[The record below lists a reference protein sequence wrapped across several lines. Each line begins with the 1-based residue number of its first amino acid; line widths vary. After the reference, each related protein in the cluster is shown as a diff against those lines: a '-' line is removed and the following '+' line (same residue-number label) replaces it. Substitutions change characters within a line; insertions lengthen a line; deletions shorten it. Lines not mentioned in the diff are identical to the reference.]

1 VGVNYGFRP
10 YFKNAIAGGIGRFY
24 GIGAST
30 FEAGYF
36 ISQPVQRDGRI
47 LGIVAAKVN
56 LDWIEQSWRTPGAGE
71 QIWVKDA
78 NGVIILAT
86 TQAFKFKTLAPL
98 APEAKSDISAQRQ
111 FLQENLPILPH
122 KVRRQFA
129 DGASV
134 MTLER
139 PQTGESPAL
148 SGSADYLA
156 VHRALGP
163 LAWQITVLAELDQVN
178 GAARNAAMAAALG
191 WALLL
196 LALMYARQRRR
207 RIADRLN
214 AQQTLARAYEQLE
227 IKVEQRTAD
236 LVHANGRLQ
245 AEVAERERAEQTL
258 RYAQAELVQSGKLA
272 AIGQMAAGV
281 THELNQPLAALQTF
295 SDNAKVFL
303 ARGRI
308 DDALD
313 NLSTISDLVKRLG
326 YVTSQLKGFARRSDD
341 ARKPVSVRQAFAQT
355 MLQIRTRKNSQRLTL
370 HESWSGD
377 DIIVLCNAIGLEQVF
392 TNLITNA
399 MDAVPEGQDVHIWF
413 QARREGTLA
422 IVHITDNGPGIPLAS
437 LDKIFDP
444 FYTTKEHGLGLGL
457 SISAGILR
465 AAGSAL
471 AVRNRSA
478 AEGGGAQ
485 FTITL
490 SCDPGT
496 RIQRLGTYPMH
507 ENNFEGMQVLL
518 VEDDAVVRKG
528 ARQSLELAG
537 LQVTAVATAE
547 EALPYLVPE
556 FAGILLSDIKLPGM
570 DGLKLLDIAVA
581 QDASLPVILVTGH
594 GDVSMAVGAMRR
606 GAYDFIEKPF
616 SADLLVEV
624 CRRALDKRHLV
635 LENMNLRRQLEQRVG
650 IEARIVGR
658 SAAMAKVRQLV
669 LNLAPKSADIII
681 LGETGTGKELIA
693 RCLHDFSERRDH
705 PFVAINCGALPESIF
720 ESELFGHEEGAF
732 TGAQRSASARS
743 NTPTAAPCSSTK
755 SKACRWPCR

>member
-1 VGVNYGFRP
+1 MAFGKWPLRPALAPLLAVGSLVLLTWASYAWVKQRQLDELHRTLDSRAELYAASIGGALNKYEFLPLAVAQSDAVAQLLEQPSADKVTQINAYLVDMNRRAGAFAVYVLDDKGTTLASSNWQDRSSYVGVNYGFRP

-24 GIGAST
+24 GIGFST

-86 TQAFKFKTLAPL
+86 TPAFKFKTLAPL
-98 APEAKSDISAQRQ
+98 SPAAKNDISAQRQ

-122 KVRRQFA
+122 KVLRQFA

-139 PQTGESPAL
+139 QQSGDTPAL
-148 SGSADYLA
+148 SGSADKADYLA
-156 VHRALGP
+156 VNRALGP
-163 LAWQITVLAELDQVN
+163 LQWQITVLAELDQVN
-178 GAARNAAMAAALG
+178 AAARNAAMAAALG

-207 RIADRLN
+207 RIADKLN

-355 MLQIRTRKNSQRLTL
+355 MLQIRTRKHSQRLTL
-370 HESWSGD
+370 HESWLED

-399 MDAVPEGQDVHIWF
+399 MDAVPESEPVQIWF
-413 QARREGTLA
+413 RVRREGSLA
-422 IVHITDNGPGIPLAS
+422 VLHITDNGPGIPLAS

-478 AEGGGAQ
+478 QEGGGAQ

-490 SCDPGT
+490 SCDPGE
-496 RIQRLGTYPMH
+496 RD
-507 ENNFEGMQVLL
+507 EGN
-518 VEDDAVVRKG
+518 
-528 ARQSLELAG
+528 
-537 LQVTAVATAE
+537 
-547 EALPYLVPE
+547 
-556 FAGILLSDIKLPGM
+556 I
-570 DGLKLLDIAVA
+570 
-581 QDASLPVILVTGH
+581 
-594 GDVSMAVGAMRR
+594 
-606 GAYDFIEKPF
+606 
-616 SADLLVEV
+616 
-624 CRRALDKRHLV
+624 
-635 LENMNLRRQLEQRVG
+635 
-650 IEARIVGR
+650 
-658 SAAMAKVRQLV
+658 
-669 LNLAPKSADIII
+669 
-681 LGETGTGKELIA
+681 
-693 RCLHDFSERRDH
+693 
-705 PFVAINCGALPESIF
+705 
-720 ESELFGHEEGAF
+720 
-732 TGAQRSASARS
+732 
-743 NTPTAAPCSSTK
+743 
-755 SKACRWPCR
+755 

>member
-1 VGVNYGFRP
+1 MAIGKWTLRPALGPLLAVGSLAVLTWASYAWVRQRQLDELHRTLDSRAELYAASIGGALNKYEFLPLAVAQSDAVAQLLEQPSADKVTQINAYLVDMNRRAGAFAVYVLDDKGTTLASSNWQDRSSYVGVNYGFRP

-24 GIGAST
+24 GIGFST

-47 LGIVAAKVN
+47 IGIVAAKVN

-86 TQAFKFKTLAPL
+86 TPAFKFKTLAPL
-98 APEAKSDISAQRQ
+98 SPAAKKDISEQRQ

-122 KVRRQFA
+122 KVQRQFA

-139 PQTGESPAL
+139 PQAGDTPAL
-148 SGSADYLA
+148 SGSADKVSYLA
-156 VHRALGP
+156 VNRVLGP
-163 LAWQITVLAELDQVN
+163 LQWQITVLAELDQVDE
-178 GAARNAAMAAALG
+178 AARNAAIAAALG

-207 RIADRLN
+207 RIADKLN

-303 ARGRI
+303 ARGQI

-355 MLQIRTRKNSQRLTL
+355 MLQIRTRKGSQRLTL
-370 HESWSGD
+370 HESWLED

-399 MDAVPEGQDVHIWF
+399 MDAVPEGEPVQIWF
-413 QARREGTLA
+413 QVRREGSLA
-422 IVHITDNGPGIPLAS
+422 VLHITDNGPGIPLAS

-478 AEGGGAQ
+478 QEGGGAQ

-490 SCDPGT
+490 SCAPG
-496 RIQRLGTYPMH
+496 
-507 ENNFEGMQVLL
+507 EN
-518 VEDDAVVRKG
+518 K
-528 ARQSLELAG
+528 
-537 LQVTAVATAE
+537 
-547 EALPYLVPE
+547 
-556 FAGILLSDIKLPGM
+556 
-570 DGLKLLDIAVA
+570 
-581 QDASLPVILVTGH
+581 
-594 GDVSMAVGAMRR
+594 
-606 GAYDFIEKPF
+606 IE
-616 SADLLVEV
+616 
-624 CRRALDKRHLV
+624 
-635 LENMNLRRQLEQRVG
+635 
-650 IEARIVGR
+650 
-658 SAAMAKVRQLV
+658 
-669 LNLAPKSADIII
+669 
-681 LGETGTGKELIA
+681 TKE
-693 RCLHDFSERRDH
+693 
-705 PFVAINCGALPESIF
+705 
-720 ESELFGHEEGAF
+720 
-732 TGAQRSASARS
+732 
-743 NTPTAAPCSSTK
+743 
-755 SKACRWPCR
+755 

>member
-1 VGVNYGFRP
+1 MIKRLQTYLGSDPPGQTPRLFAPLLAVGSLAVLTWASYAWVKQRQLDELHRTLDSRAELYAASIGGALNKYEFLPLAVAQSDAVAQLLEQPSADRVTQINAYLVDMNRRAGAFAVYVLDDKGTTLASSNWQDRSSYVGVNYGFRP

-24 GIGAST
+24 GIGFST

-47 LGIVAAKVN
+47 IGIVAAKVN

-86 TQAFKFKTLAPL
+86 TPAFKFKTLAPL
-98 APEAKSDISAQRQ
+98 SPAAKNDISAQRQ

-122 KVRRQFA
+122 KVLRQFA

-139 PQTGESPAL
+139 QQSGDTPAL
-148 SGSADYLA
+148 SGSADKADYLA
-156 VHRALGP
+156 VNRALGP
-163 LAWQITVLAELDQVN
+163 LQWQITVLAELDQVN
-178 GAARNAAMAAALG
+178 EAARNAAMAAALG

-207 RIADRLN
+207 RIADKLN

-355 MLQIRTRKNSQRLTL
+355 MLQIRTRKHSQRLTL
-370 HESWSGD
+370 HESWPED

-399 MDAVPEGQDVHIWF
+399 MDAVPESEPVQIWF
-413 QARREGTLA
+413 QVRREGSLA
-422 IVHITDNGPGIPLAS
+422 VLHITDNGPGIPLAS

-478 AEGGGAQ
+478 QEGGGAQ

-490 SCDPGT
+490 SCDPGE
-496 RIQRLGTYPMH
+496 RD
-507 ENNFEGMQVLL
+507 EGN
-518 VEDDAVVRKG
+518 
-528 ARQSLELAG
+528 
-537 LQVTAVATAE
+537 
-547 EALPYLVPE
+547 
-556 FAGILLSDIKLPGM
+556 I
-570 DGLKLLDIAVA
+570 
-581 QDASLPVILVTGH
+581 
-594 GDVSMAVGAMRR
+594 
-606 GAYDFIEKPF
+606 
-616 SADLLVEV
+616 
-624 CRRALDKRHLV
+624 
-635 LENMNLRRQLEQRVG
+635 
-650 IEARIVGR
+650 
-658 SAAMAKVRQLV
+658 
-669 LNLAPKSADIII
+669 
-681 LGETGTGKELIA
+681 
-693 RCLHDFSERRDH
+693 
-705 PFVAINCGALPESIF
+705 
-720 ESELFGHEEGAF
+720 
-732 TGAQRSASARS
+732 
-743 NTPTAAPCSSTK
+743 
-755 SKACRWPCR
+755 

>member
-1 VGVNYGFRP
+1 MAFGKWPLRPALAPLLAVGSLVLLTWASYAWVKQRQLDELHRTLDSRAELYAASIGGALNKYEFLPLAVAQSDAVAQLLEQPSADRVTQINAYLVDMNRRAGAFAVYVLDDKGTTLASSNWQDRSSYVGVNYGFRP

-24 GIGAST
+24 GIGFST

-47 LGIVAAKVN
+47 IGIVAAKVN

-86 TQAFKFKTLAPL
+86 TPAFKFKTLAPL
-98 APEAKSDISAQRQ
+98 SPAAKNDISAQRQ

-122 KVRRQFA
+122 KVLRQFA

-139 PQTGESPAL
+139 QQSGDTPAL
-148 SGSADYLA
+148 SGSADKADYLA
-156 VHRALGP
+156 VNRALGP
-163 LAWQITVLAELDQVN
+163 LQWQITVLAELDQVN
-178 GAARNAAMAAALG
+178 EAARNAAMAAALG

-207 RIADRLN
+207 RIADKLN

-295 SDNAKVFL
+295 SDNAKVLL

-355 MLQIRTRKNSQRLTL
+355 MLQVRTRKNSQRLSL
-370 HESWSGD
+370 HESWPEEE
-377 DIIVLCNAIGLEQVF
+377 IIVLCNAIGLEQVLS
-392 TNLITNA
+392 NLITNA
-399 MDAVPEGQDVHIWF
+399 MDAVPESEPVEIWL
-413 QARREGTLA
+413 QVRSEGALA
-422 IVHITDNGPGIPLAS
+422 VLHVTDNGPGIPLAS
-437 LDKIFDP
+437 LERIFDP

-457 SISAGILR
+457 SISAGIVR
-465 AAGSAL
+465 AAGGAL
-471 AVRNRSA
+471 AVRNRSK

-490 SCDPGT
+490 T
-496 RIQRLGTYPMH
+496 RDDDH
-507 ENNFEGMQVLL
+507 KEN
-518 VEDDAVVRKG
+518 
-528 ARQSLELAG
+528 
-537 LQVTAVATAE
+537 T
-547 EALPYLVPE
+547 
-556 FAGILLSDIKLPGM
+556 
-570 DGLKLLDIAVA
+570 
-581 QDASLPVILVTGH
+581 
-594 GDVSMAVGAMRR
+594 
-606 GAYDFIEKPF
+606 
-616 SADLLVEV
+616 
-624 CRRALDKRHLV
+624 
-635 LENMNLRRQLEQRVG
+635 
-650 IEARIVGR
+650 
-658 SAAMAKVRQLV
+658 
-669 LNLAPKSADIII
+669 
-681 LGETGTGKELIA
+681 
-693 RCLHDFSERRDH
+693 
-705 PFVAINCGALPESIF
+705 
-720 ESELFGHEEGAF
+720 
-732 TGAQRSASARS
+732 
-743 NTPTAAPCSSTK
+743 
-755 SKACRWPCR
+755 

>member
-1 VGVNYGFRP
+1 MAFGKWPLRQLLAPLLAVGSLVVLTWASYAWVKQRQLDELHRTLDSRAELYAASIGGALNKYEFLPLAVAQSDAVAQLLEQPSADRVTQINAYLVDMNRRAGAFAVYVLDDKGTTLASSNWQDRSSYVGVNYGFRP

-24 GIGAST
+24 GIGFST

-86 TQAFKFKTLAPL
+86 TPAFKFKTLAPL
-98 APEAKSDISAQRQ
+98 SPAAKKDISEQRQ

-122 KVRRQFA
+122 RVSRQFA

-139 PQTGESPAL
+139 PQTSDAPAL
-148 SGSADYLA
+148 SGNADKADYLA
-156 VHRALGP
+156 VNRVLGP
-163 LAWQITVLAELDQVN
+163 LQWQITVLAELDQVDE
-178 GAARNAAMAAALG
+178 AARNAAIAAALG

-207 RIADRLN
+207 RIADKLN

-303 ARGRI
+303 ARGQI

-355 MLQIRTRKNSQRLTL
+355 MLQIRTRKHSQRLSL
-370 HESWSGD
+370 HESWLED

-399 MDAVPEGQDVHIWF
+399 MDAVPESEPVQIWF
-413 QARREGTLA
+413 QVRREGSLA
-422 IVHITDNGPGIPLAS
+422 VLHITDNGPGIPLAS

-478 AEGGGAQ
+478 QEGGGAQ

-490 SCDPGT
+490 SCAPG
-496 RIQRLGTYPMH
+496 
-507 ENNFEGMQVLL
+507 EN
-518 VEDDAVVRKG
+518 K
-528 ARQSLELAG
+528 LE
-537 LQVTAVATAE
+537 T
-547 EALPYLVPE
+547 
-556 FAGILLSDIKLPGM
+556 
-570 DGLKLLDIAVA
+570 
-581 QDASLPVILVTGH
+581 
-594 GDVSMAVGAMRR
+594 
-606 GAYDFIEKPF
+606 
-616 SADLLVEV
+616 
-624 CRRALDKRHLV
+624 
-635 LENMNLRRQLEQRVG
+635 
-650 IEARIVGR
+650 
-658 SAAMAKVRQLV
+658 
-669 LNLAPKSADIII
+669 
-681 LGETGTGKELIA
+681 KE
-693 RCLHDFSERRDH
+693 
-705 PFVAINCGALPESIF
+705 
-720 ESELFGHEEGAF
+720 
-732 TGAQRSASARS
+732 
-743 NTPTAAPCSSTK
+743 
-755 SKACRWPCR
+755 

>member
-1 VGVNYGFRP
+1 MNRRAGAFAVYVLDDKGTTLASSNWQDRSSYVGVNYGFRP

-24 GIGAST
+24 GIGFST

-47 LGIVAAKVN
+47 IGIVAAKVN

-86 TQAFKFKTLAPL
+86 TPAFKFKTLAPL
-98 APEAKSDISAQRQ
+98 SPAAKNDISAQRQ

-122 KVRRQFA
+122 KVLRQFA

-139 PQTGESPAL
+139 QQSGDTPAL
-148 SGSADYLA
+148 SGSADKADYLA
-156 VHRALGP
+156 VNRALGP
-163 LAWQITVLAELDQVN
+163 LQWQITVLAELDQVN
-178 GAARNAAMAAALG
+178 EAARNAAMAAALG

-207 RIADRLN
+207 RIADKLN

-355 MLQIRTRKNSQRLTL
+355 MLQIRTRKHSQRLTL
-370 HESWSGD
+370 HESWPED

-399 MDAVPEGQDVHIWF
+399 MDAVPESEPVQIWF
-413 QARREGTLA
+413 QVRREGSLA
-422 IVHITDNGPGIPLAS
+422 VLHITDNGPGIPLAS

-478 AEGGGAQ
+478 QEGGGAQ

-490 SCDPGT
+490 SCDPGE
-496 RIQRLGTYPMH
+496 RD
-507 ENNFEGMQVLL
+507 EGN
-518 VEDDAVVRKG
+518 
-528 ARQSLELAG
+528 
-537 LQVTAVATAE
+537 
-547 EALPYLVPE
+547 
-556 FAGILLSDIKLPGM
+556 I
-570 DGLKLLDIAVA
+570 
-581 QDASLPVILVTGH
+581 
-594 GDVSMAVGAMRR
+594 
-606 GAYDFIEKPF
+606 
-616 SADLLVEV
+616 
-624 CRRALDKRHLV
+624 
-635 LENMNLRRQLEQRVG
+635 
-650 IEARIVGR
+650 
-658 SAAMAKVRQLV
+658 
-669 LNLAPKSADIII
+669 
-681 LGETGTGKELIA
+681 
-693 RCLHDFSERRDH
+693 
-705 PFVAINCGALPESIF
+705 
-720 ESELFGHEEGAF
+720 
-732 TGAQRSASARS
+732 
-743 NTPTAAPCSSTK
+743 
-755 SKACRWPCR
+755 

>member
-1 VGVNYGFRP
+1 MAFGKWPLRPALAPLLAVGSLVLLTWASYAWVKQRQLDELHRTLDSRAELYAASIGGALNKYEFLPLAVAQSDAVAQLLEQPSADKVTQINAYLVDMNRRAGAFAVYVLDDKGTTLASSNWQDRSSYVGVNYGFRP

-24 GIGAST
+24 GIGFST

-86 TQAFKFKTLAPL
+86 TPAFKFKTLAPL
-98 APEAKSDISAQRQ
+98 SPAAKNDISAQRQ

-122 KVRRQFA
+122 KVLRQFA

-139 PQTGESPAL
+139 QQSGDTPAL
-148 SGSADYLA
+148 SGSADKADYLA
-156 VHRALGP
+156 VNRALGP
-163 LAWQITVLAELDQVN
+163 LQWQITVLAELDQVN
-178 GAARNAAMAAALG
+178 EAARNAAMAAALG

-207 RIADRLN
+207 RIADKLN

-355 MLQIRTRKNSQRLTL
+355 MLQIRTRKHSQRLTL
-370 HESWSGD
+370 HESWLED

-399 MDAVPEGQDVHIWF
+399 MDAVPESEPVQIWF
-413 QARREGTLA
+413 QVRREGSLA
-422 IVHITDNGPGIPLAS
+422 VLHITDNGPGIPLAS

-478 AEGGGAQ
+478 QEGGGAQ

-490 SCDPGT
+490 SCDPGE
-496 RIQRLGTYPMH
+496 RD
-507 ENNFEGMQVLL
+507 EGN
-518 VEDDAVVRKG
+518 
-528 ARQSLELAG
+528 
-537 LQVTAVATAE
+537 
-547 EALPYLVPE
+547 
-556 FAGILLSDIKLPGM
+556 I
-570 DGLKLLDIAVA
+570 
-581 QDASLPVILVTGH
+581 
-594 GDVSMAVGAMRR
+594 
-606 GAYDFIEKPF
+606 
-616 SADLLVEV
+616 
-624 CRRALDKRHLV
+624 
-635 LENMNLRRQLEQRVG
+635 
-650 IEARIVGR
+650 
-658 SAAMAKVRQLV
+658 
-669 LNLAPKSADIII
+669 
-681 LGETGTGKELIA
+681 
-693 RCLHDFSERRDH
+693 
-705 PFVAINCGALPESIF
+705 
-720 ESELFGHEEGAF
+720 
-732 TGAQRSASARS
+732 
-743 NTPTAAPCSSTK
+743 
-755 SKACRWPCR
+755 

>member
-1 VGVNYGFRP
+1 MAFGKWPLRPALAPLLAVGSLAVLTWASYAWVKQRQLDELHRTLDSRAELYAASIGGALNKYEFLPLAVAQSDAVAQLLEQPSADKVTQINAYLVDMNRRAGAFAVYVLDDKGTTLASSNWQDRSSYVGVNYGFRP
-10 YFKNAIAGGIGRFY
+10 YFKNSIAGGIGRFY
-24 GIGAST
+24 GIGFST

-36 ISQPVQRDGRI
+36 ISQPVLRDGRI
-47 LGIVAAKVN
+47 IGIVAAKVN

-86 TQAFKFKTLAPL
+86 TPAFKFKTLAPL
-98 APEAKSDISAQRQ
+98 SPAAKNDISAQRQ

-122 KVRRQFA
+122 KVLRQFA

-139 PQTGESPAL
+139 QQSGDTPAL
-148 SGSADYLA
+148 SGSADKADYLA
-156 VHRALGP
+156 VNRALGP
-163 LAWQITVLAELDQVN
+163 LQWKITVLAELDQVN
-178 GAARNAAMAAALG
+178 EAARNAAMAAALG

-207 RIADRLN
+207 RIADKLN

-355 MLQIRTRKNSQRLTL
+355 MLQIRTRKHSQRLTL
-370 HESWSGD
+370 HESWPED

-399 MDAVPEGQDVHIWF
+399 MDAVPESEPVQIWF
-413 QARREGTLA
+413 QVRREGSLA
-422 IVHITDNGPGIPLAS
+422 VLHITDNGPGIPLAS

-478 AEGGGAQ
+478 QEGGGAQ

-490 SCDPGT
+490 SCDPGE
-496 RIQRLGTYPMH
+496 RD
-507 ENNFEGMQVLL
+507 EGN
-518 VEDDAVVRKG
+518 
-528 ARQSLELAG
+528 
-537 LQVTAVATAE
+537 
-547 EALPYLVPE
+547 
-556 FAGILLSDIKLPGM
+556 I
-570 DGLKLLDIAVA
+570 
-581 QDASLPVILVTGH
+581 
-594 GDVSMAVGAMRR
+594 
-606 GAYDFIEKPF
+606 
-616 SADLLVEV
+616 
-624 CRRALDKRHLV
+624 
-635 LENMNLRRQLEQRVG
+635 
-650 IEARIVGR
+650 
-658 SAAMAKVRQLV
+658 
-669 LNLAPKSADIII
+669 
-681 LGETGTGKELIA
+681 
-693 RCLHDFSERRDH
+693 
-705 PFVAINCGALPESIF
+705 
-720 ESELFGHEEGAF
+720 
-732 TGAQRSASARS
+732 
-743 NTPTAAPCSSTK
+743 
-755 SKACRWPCR
+755 

>member
-1 VGVNYGFRP
+1 MAFGKWPLRPALAPLLAVGSLVLLTWASYAWVKQRQLDELHRTLDSRAELYAASIGGALNKYEFLPLAVAQSDAVAQLLEQPSADRVTQINAYLVDMNRRAGAFAVYVLDDKGTTLASSNWQDRSSYVGVNYGFRP

-24 GIGAST
+24 GIGFST

-47 LGIVAAKVN
+47 IGIVAAKVN

-86 TQAFKFKTLAPL
+86 TPAFKFKTLAPL
-98 APEAKSDISAQRQ
+98 SPAAKNDISAQRQ

-122 KVRRQFA
+122 KVLRQFA

-139 PQTGESPAL
+139 QQSGDTPAL
-148 SGSADYLA
+148 SGSADKADYLA
-156 VHRALGP
+156 VNRALGP
-163 LAWQITVLAELDQVN
+163 LQWQITVLAELDQVN
-178 GAARNAAMAAALG
+178 EAARNAAMAAALG

-207 RIADRLN
+207 RIADKLN

-303 ARGRI
+303 ARGQI

-355 MLQIRTRKNSQRLTL
+355 MLQIRTRKHSQRLTL
-370 HESWSGD
+370 HESWLED

-399 MDAVPEGQDVHIWF
+399 MDAVPESEPVQIWF
-413 QARREGTLA
+413 QVRREGSLA
-422 IVHITDNGPGIPLAS
+422 VLHITDNGPGIPLAS

-478 AEGGGAQ
+478 QEGGGAQ

-490 SCDPGT
+490 SCDPGE
-496 RIQRLGTYPMH
+496 RD
-507 ENNFEGMQVLL
+507 EGN
-518 VEDDAVVRKG
+518 
-528 ARQSLELAG
+528 
-537 LQVTAVATAE
+537 
-547 EALPYLVPE
+547 
-556 FAGILLSDIKLPGM
+556 I
-570 DGLKLLDIAVA
+570 
-581 QDASLPVILVTGH
+581 
-594 GDVSMAVGAMRR
+594 
-606 GAYDFIEKPF
+606 
-616 SADLLVEV
+616 
-624 CRRALDKRHLV
+624 
-635 LENMNLRRQLEQRVG
+635 
-650 IEARIVGR
+650 
-658 SAAMAKVRQLV
+658 
-669 LNLAPKSADIII
+669 
-681 LGETGTGKELIA
+681 
-693 RCLHDFSERRDH
+693 
-705 PFVAINCGALPESIF
+705 
-720 ESELFGHEEGAF
+720 
-732 TGAQRSASARS
+732 
-743 NTPTAAPCSSTK
+743 
-755 SKACRWPCR
+755 

>member
-1 VGVNYGFRP
+1 MAFGKWPLRPALAPLLAVGSLVLLTWASYAWVKQRQLDELHRTLDSRAELYAASIGGAINKYEFLPLAVAQSDAVAQLLEQPSADRVTQINAYLVDMNRRAGAFAVYVLDDKGTTLASSNWQDRSSYVGVNYGFRP

-24 GIGAST
+24 GIGFST

-47 LGIVAAKVN
+47 IGIVAAKVN

-86 TQAFKFKTLAPL
+86 TPAFKFKTLAPL
-98 APEAKSDISAQRQ
+98 SPAAKNDISAQRQ

-122 KVRRQFA
+122 KVLRQFA

-139 PQTGESPAL
+139 QQSGDTPAL
-148 SGSADYLA
+148 SGSADKADYLA
-156 VHRALGP
+156 VNRALGP
-163 LAWQITVLAELDQVN
+163 LQWQITVLAELDQVN
-178 GAARNAAMAAALG
+178 EAARNAAMAAALG

-207 RIADRLN
+207 RIADKLN

-355 MLQIRTRKNSQRLTL
+355 MLQIRTRKHSQRLTL
-370 HESWSGD
+370 HENWLED

-399 MDAVPEGQDVHIWF
+399 MDAVPESEPVQIWF
-413 QARREGTLA
+413 QVRREGSLA
-422 IVHITDNGPGIPLAS
+422 VLHITDNGPGIPLAS

-478 AEGGGAQ
+478 QEGGGAQ

-490 SCDPGT
+490 SCDPGD
-496 RIQRLGTYPMH
+496 RD
-507 ENNFEGMQVLL
+507 EGN
-518 VEDDAVVRKG
+518 
-528 ARQSLELAG
+528 
-537 LQVTAVATAE
+537 
-547 EALPYLVPE
+547 
-556 FAGILLSDIKLPGM
+556 I
-570 DGLKLLDIAVA
+570 
-581 QDASLPVILVTGH
+581 
-594 GDVSMAVGAMRR
+594 
-606 GAYDFIEKPF
+606 
-616 SADLLVEV
+616 
-624 CRRALDKRHLV
+624 
-635 LENMNLRRQLEQRVG
+635 
-650 IEARIVGR
+650 
-658 SAAMAKVRQLV
+658 
-669 LNLAPKSADIII
+669 
-681 LGETGTGKELIA
+681 
-693 RCLHDFSERRDH
+693 
-705 PFVAINCGALPESIF
+705 
-720 ESELFGHEEGAF
+720 
-732 TGAQRSASARS
+732 
-743 NTPTAAPCSSTK
+743 
-755 SKACRWPCR
+755 

>member
-1 VGVNYGFRP
+1 MAFGKWTLRQALGPLLAVGSLAVLAWASYAWVKQRQLDELHRTLDSRAELYAASIGGALNKYEFLPLAVAQSDAVAQLLEQPTPAKVAQINAYLIDINRRAGAFAVYVLDEKGTTLASSNWQDRSSYVGVNYGFRP

-36 ISQPVQRDGRI
+36 ISQPVQRNGRI
-47 LGIVAAKVN
+47 IGIVAAKVN

-78 NGVIILAT
+78 NGVLILAT
-86 TQAFKFKTLAPL
+86 TPAFKFKTLAPL
-98 APEAKSDISAQRQ
+98 SPAAKKDISEQRQ

-122 KVRRQFA
+122 RVRRQFA

-139 PQTGESPAL
+139 PQTGDTPAL
-148 SGSADYLA
+148 SGSDKVDYLA

-163 LAWQITVLAELDQVN
+163 LQWQITVLSELDQVN
-178 GAARNAAMAAALG
+178 EAARNAAIAAALG

-207 RIADRLN
+207 RIDERLN

-370 HESWSGD
+370 HESWLED

-392 TNLITNA
+392 SNLITNA
-399 MDAVPEGQDVHIWF
+399 MDAVPEGEAVQIWF
-413 QARREGTLA
+413 QVRREGSLA
-422 IVHITDNGPGIPLAS
+422 IIHITDNGPGIPLAS

-490 SCDPGT
+490 SCDSGE
-496 RIQRLGTYPMH
+496 
-507 ENNFEGMQVLL
+507 ENRDRGP
-518 VEDDAVVRKG
+518 DAR
-528 ARQSLELAG
+528 E
-537 LQVTAVATAE
+537 
-547 EALPYLVPE
+547 
-556 FAGILLSDIKLPGM
+556 
-570 DGLKLLDIAVA
+570 
-581 QDASLPVILVTGH
+581 
-594 GDVSMAVGAMRR
+594 
-606 GAYDFIEKPF
+606 
-616 SADLLVEV
+616 
-624 CRRALDKRHLV
+624 
-635 LENMNLRRQLEQRVG
+635 
-650 IEARIVGR
+650 
-658 SAAMAKVRQLV
+658 
-669 LNLAPKSADIII
+669 
-681 LGETGTGKELIA
+681 
-693 RCLHDFSERRDH
+693 
-705 PFVAINCGALPESIF
+705 
-720 ESELFGHEEGAF
+720 
-732 TGAQRSASARS
+732 
-743 NTPTAAPCSSTK
+743 
-755 SKACRWPCR
+755 

>member
-1 VGVNYGFRP
+1 MIKRLQTYLGSDPPGQTPKLFAPLLAVGSLVLLTWASYAWVKQRQLDELHRTLDSRAELYAASIGGALNKYEFLPLAVAQSDAVAQLLEQPSADRVTQINAYLVDMNRRAGAFAVYVLDDKGTTLASSNWQDRSSYVGVNYGFRP

-24 GIGAST
+24 GIGFST

-86 TQAFKFKTLAPL
+86 TPAFKFKTLAPL
-98 APEAKSDISAQRQ
+98 SPAAKNDISAQRQ

-122 KVRRQFA
+122 KVLRQFA

-139 PQTGESPAL
+139 QQSGDTPAL
-148 SGSADYLA
+148 SGSADKADYLA
-156 VHRALGP
+156 VNRALGP
-163 LAWQITVLAELDQVN
+163 LQWQITVLAELDQVN
-178 GAARNAAMAAALG
+178 EAARNAAMAAALG

-207 RIADRLN
+207 RIADKLN

-355 MLQIRTRKNSQRLTL
+355 MLQIRTRKHSQRLTL
-370 HESWSGD
+370 HESWPED

-399 MDAVPEGQDVHIWF
+399 MDAVPESEPVQIWF
-413 QARREGTLA
+413 QVRREGSLA
-422 IVHITDNGPGIPLAS
+422 VLHITDNGPGIPLAS

-478 AEGGGAQ
+478 QEGGGAQ

-490 SCDPGT
+490 SCDPGE
-496 RIQRLGTYPMH
+496 RD
-507 ENNFEGMQVLL
+507 EGN
-518 VEDDAVVRKG
+518 
-528 ARQSLELAG
+528 
-537 LQVTAVATAE
+537 
-547 EALPYLVPE
+547 
-556 FAGILLSDIKLPGM
+556 I
-570 DGLKLLDIAVA
+570 
-581 QDASLPVILVTGH
+581 
-594 GDVSMAVGAMRR
+594 
-606 GAYDFIEKPF
+606 
-616 SADLLVEV
+616 
-624 CRRALDKRHLV
+624 
-635 LENMNLRRQLEQRVG
+635 
-650 IEARIVGR
+650 
-658 SAAMAKVRQLV
+658 
-669 LNLAPKSADIII
+669 
-681 LGETGTGKELIA
+681 
-693 RCLHDFSERRDH
+693 
-705 PFVAINCGALPESIF
+705 
-720 ESELFGHEEGAF
+720 
-732 TGAQRSASARS
+732 
-743 NTPTAAPCSSTK
+743 
-755 SKACRWPCR
+755 

>member
-1 VGVNYGFRP
+1 MHRTLDSRAELYAASIGGALNKYEFLPLAVAQSDAVAQLLEQPSADKVTQINAYLVDMNRRAGAFAVYVLDDKGTTLASSNWQDRSSYVGVNYGFRP

-24 GIGAST
+24 GIGFST

-47 LGIVAAKVN
+47 IGIVAAKVN

-86 TQAFKFKTLAPL
+86 TPAFKFKTLAPL
-98 APEAKSDISAQRQ
+98 TPAAKNDISAQRQ

-122 KVRRQFA
+122 KVLRQFA

-139 PQTGESPAL
+139 QQSGDTPAL
-148 SGSADYLA
+148 SGSADKADYLA
-156 VHRALGP
+156 VNRSLGP
-163 LAWQITVLAELDQVN
+163 LQWQITVLAELDQVN
-178 GAARNAAMAAALG
+178 EAARNAAMAAALG

-207 RIADRLN
+207 RIADKLN

-355 MLQIRTRKNSQRLTL
+355 MLQIRTRKHSQRLTL
-370 HESWSGD
+370 HESWPED

-399 MDAVPEGQDVHIWF
+399 MDAVPESEPVQIWF
-413 QARREGTLA
+413 QVRREGSLA
-422 IVHITDNGPGIPLAS
+422 VLHITDNGPGIPLAS

-478 AEGGGAQ
+478 QEGGGAQ

-490 SCDPGT
+490 SCDPGE
-496 RIQRLGTYPMH
+496 RD
-507 ENNFEGMQVLL
+507 EGN
-518 VEDDAVVRKG
+518 
-528 ARQSLELAG
+528 
-537 LQVTAVATAE
+537 
-547 EALPYLVPE
+547 
-556 FAGILLSDIKLPGM
+556 I
-570 DGLKLLDIAVA
+570 
-581 QDASLPVILVTGH
+581 
-594 GDVSMAVGAMRR
+594 
-606 GAYDFIEKPF
+606 
-616 SADLLVEV
+616 
-624 CRRALDKRHLV
+624 
-635 LENMNLRRQLEQRVG
+635 
-650 IEARIVGR
+650 
-658 SAAMAKVRQLV
+658 
-669 LNLAPKSADIII
+669 
-681 LGETGTGKELIA
+681 
-693 RCLHDFSERRDH
+693 
-705 PFVAINCGALPESIF
+705 
-720 ESELFGHEEGAF
+720 
-732 TGAQRSASARS
+732 
-743 NTPTAAPCSSTK
+743 
-755 SKACRWPCR
+755 

>member
-1 VGVNYGFRP
+1 MAFGKWPLRPALAPLLAVGSLVLLTWASYAWVKQRQLDELHRTLDSRAELYAASIGGALNKYEFLPLAVAQSDAVAQLLEQPSADKVTQINAYLVDMNRRAGAFAVYVLDDKGTTLASSNWQDRSSYVGVNYGFRP

-24 GIGAST
+24 GIGFST

-86 TQAFKFKTLAPL
+86 TPAFKFKTLAPL
-98 APEAKSDISAQRQ
+98 TPAAKNDISAQRQ

-122 KVRRQFA
+122 KVLRQFA

-139 PQTGESPAL
+139 QQSGDTPAL
-148 SGSADYLA
+148 SGSADKADYLA
-156 VHRALGP
+156 VNRSLGP
-163 LAWQITVLAELDQVN
+163 LQWQITVLAELDQVN
-178 GAARNAAMAAALG
+178 EAARNAAMAAALG

-207 RIADRLN
+207 RIADKLN

-303 ARGRI
+303 ARGQI

-355 MLQIRTRKNSQRLTL
+355 MLQIRTRKHSQRLTL
-370 HESWSGD
+370 HESWPED
-377 DIIVLCNAIGLEQVF
+377 DILVLCNAIGLEQVF

-399 MDAVPEGQDVHIWF
+399 MDAVPESEPVQIWF
-413 QARREGTLA
+413 QVRREGSLA
-422 IVHITDNGPGIPLAS
+422 VLHITDNGPGIPLAS

-478 AEGGGAQ
+478 QEGGGAQ

-490 SCDPGT
+490 SCDPGE
-496 RIQRLGTYPMH
+496 RD
-507 ENNFEGMQVLL
+507 EGN
-518 VEDDAVVRKG
+518 
-528 ARQSLELAG
+528 
-537 LQVTAVATAE
+537 
-547 EALPYLVPE
+547 
-556 FAGILLSDIKLPGM
+556 I
-570 DGLKLLDIAVA
+570 
-581 QDASLPVILVTGH
+581 
-594 GDVSMAVGAMRR
+594 
-606 GAYDFIEKPF
+606 
-616 SADLLVEV
+616 
-624 CRRALDKRHLV
+624 
-635 LENMNLRRQLEQRVG
+635 
-650 IEARIVGR
+650 
-658 SAAMAKVRQLV
+658 
-669 LNLAPKSADIII
+669 
-681 LGETGTGKELIA
+681 
-693 RCLHDFSERRDH
+693 
-705 PFVAINCGALPESIF
+705 
-720 ESELFGHEEGAF
+720 
-732 TGAQRSASARS
+732 
-743 NTPTAAPCSSTK
+743 
-755 SKACRWPCR
+755 

>member
-1 VGVNYGFRP
+1 MAFGKWPLRPALAPLLAVGSLVLLTWASYAWVKQRQLDELHRTLDSRAELYAASIGGALNKYEFLPLAVAQSDAVAQLLERPSADKVTQINAYLVDMNRRAGAFAVYVLDDKGTTLASSNWQDRSSYVGVNYGFRP

-24 GIGAST
+24 GIGFST

-86 TQAFKFKTLAPL
+86 TPAFKFKTLAPL
-98 APEAKSDISAQRQ
+98 SPAAKNDISAQRQ

-122 KVRRQFA
+122 KVLRQFA

-139 PQTGESPAL
+139 QQSGDTPAL
-148 SGSADYLA
+148 SGSADKADYLA
-156 VHRALGP
+156 VNRALGP
-163 LAWQITVLAELDQVN
+163 LQWQITVLAELDQVN
-178 GAARNAAMAAALG
+178 AAARNAAMAAALG

-207 RIADRLN
+207 RIADKLN

-303 ARGRI
+303 ARGQI

-355 MLQIRTRKNSQRLTL
+355 MLQIRTRKHSQRLTL
-370 HESWSGD
+370 HESWLED

-399 MDAVPEGQDVHIWF
+399 MDAVPESEPVQIWF
-413 QARREGTLA
+413 QVRREGSLA
-422 IVHITDNGPGIPLAS
+422 VLHITDNGPGIPLAS

-478 AEGGGAQ
+478 QEGGGAQ

-490 SCDPGT
+490 SCDPGGRDKET
-496 RIQRLGTYPMH
+496 S
-507 ENNFEGMQVLL
+507 
-518 VEDDAVVRKG
+518 DAR
-528 ARQSLELAG
+528 E
-537 LQVTAVATAE
+537 
-547 EALPYLVPE
+547 
-556 FAGILLSDIKLPGM
+556 
-570 DGLKLLDIAVA
+570 
-581 QDASLPVILVTGH
+581 
-594 GDVSMAVGAMRR
+594 
-606 GAYDFIEKPF
+606 
-616 SADLLVEV
+616 
-624 CRRALDKRHLV
+624 
-635 LENMNLRRQLEQRVG
+635 
-650 IEARIVGR
+650 
-658 SAAMAKVRQLV
+658 
-669 LNLAPKSADIII
+669 
-681 LGETGTGKELIA
+681 
-693 RCLHDFSERRDH
+693 
-705 PFVAINCGALPESIF
+705 
-720 ESELFGHEEGAF
+720 
-732 TGAQRSASARS
+732 
-743 NTPTAAPCSSTK
+743 
-755 SKACRWPCR
+755 

>member
-1 VGVNYGFRP
+1 MAFGKWPLRPALAPLLAVGSLVLLTWASYAWVKQRQLDELHRTLDSRAELYAASIGGALNKYEFLPLAVAQSDAVAQLLEQPSADRVTQINDYLVDMNRRAGAFAVYVLDDKGTTLASSNWQDRSSYVGVNYGFRP

-24 GIGAST
+24 GIGFST

-47 LGIVAAKVN
+47 IGIVAAKVN

-86 TQAFKFKTLAPL
+86 TPAFKFKTLAPL
-98 APEAKSDISAQRQ
+98 SPAAKNDISAQRQ

-122 KVRRQFA
+122 KVLRQFA

-139 PQTGESPAL
+139 QQSGDTPAL
-148 SGSADYLA
+148 SGSADKADYLA
-156 VHRALGP
+156 VNRALGP
-163 LAWQITVLAELDQVN
+163 LQWQITVLAELDQVN
-178 GAARNAAMAAALG
+178 EAARNAAMAAALG

-207 RIADRLN
+207 RIADKLN
-214 AQQTLARAYEQLE
+214 AQQALARAYEQLE

-355 MLQIRTRKNSQRLTL
+355 MLQIRTRKHSQRLTL
-370 HESWSGD
+370 HESWQED

-399 MDAVPEGQDVHIWF
+399 MDAVPESEPVQIWF
-413 QARREGTLA
+413 QVRREGSVAVL
-422 IVHITDNGPGIPLAS
+422 HITDNGPGIPLAS

-478 AEGGGAQ
+478 QEGGGAQ

-490 SCDPGT
+490 SCDPGE
-496 RIQRLGTYPMH
+496 RD
-507 ENNFEGMQVLL
+507 EGN
-518 VEDDAVVRKG
+518 
-528 ARQSLELAG
+528 
-537 LQVTAVATAE
+537 
-547 EALPYLVPE
+547 
-556 FAGILLSDIKLPGM
+556 I
-570 DGLKLLDIAVA
+570 
-581 QDASLPVILVTGH
+581 
-594 GDVSMAVGAMRR
+594 
-606 GAYDFIEKPF
+606 
-616 SADLLVEV
+616 
-624 CRRALDKRHLV
+624 
-635 LENMNLRRQLEQRVG
+635 
-650 IEARIVGR
+650 
-658 SAAMAKVRQLV
+658 
-669 LNLAPKSADIII
+669 
-681 LGETGTGKELIA
+681 
-693 RCLHDFSERRDH
+693 
-705 PFVAINCGALPESIF
+705 
-720 ESELFGHEEGAF
+720 
-732 TGAQRSASARS
+732 
-743 NTPTAAPCSSTK
+743 
-755 SKACRWPCR
+755 

>member
-1 VGVNYGFRP
+1 MIKRLQTYLGSDPPGQTPRLFAPLLAVGSLAVLTWASYAWVKQRQLDELHRTLDSRAELYAASIGGALNKYEFLPLAVAQSDAVAQLLEQPGADRVTQINAYLVDMNRRAGAFAVYVLDDKGTTLASSNWQDRSSYVGVNYGFRP

-24 GIGAST
+24 GIGFST

-47 LGIVAAKVN
+47 IGIVAAKVN

-86 TQAFKFKTLAPL
+86 TPAFKFKTLAPL
-98 APEAKSDISAQRQ
+98 SPAAKNDISAQRQ

-122 KVRRQFA
+122 KVLRQFA

-139 PQTGESPAL
+139 QQSGDTPAL
-148 SGSADYLA
+148 SGSADKADYLA
-156 VHRALGP
+156 VNRALGP
-163 LAWQITVLAELDQVN
+163 LQWQITVLAELDQVN
-178 GAARNAAMAAALG
+178 EAARNAAMAAALG

-207 RIADRLN
+207 RIADKLN

-355 MLQIRTRKNSQRLTL
+355 MLQIRTRKHSQRLTL
-370 HESWSGD
+370 HESWPED

-399 MDAVPEGQDVHIWF
+399 MDAVPESEPVQIWF
-413 QARREGTLA
+413 QVRREGSLA
-422 IVHITDNGPGIPLAS
+422 VLHITDNGPGIPLAS

-478 AEGGGAQ
+478 QEGGGAQ

-490 SCDPGT
+490 SCDPGE
-496 RIQRLGTYPMH
+496 RD
-507 ENNFEGMQVLL
+507 EGN
-518 VEDDAVVRKG
+518 
-528 ARQSLELAG
+528 
-537 LQVTAVATAE
+537 
-547 EALPYLVPE
+547 
-556 FAGILLSDIKLPGM
+556 I
-570 DGLKLLDIAVA
+570 
-581 QDASLPVILVTGH
+581 
-594 GDVSMAVGAMRR
+594 
-606 GAYDFIEKPF
+606 
-616 SADLLVEV
+616 
-624 CRRALDKRHLV
+624 
-635 LENMNLRRQLEQRVG
+635 
-650 IEARIVGR
+650 
-658 SAAMAKVRQLV
+658 
-669 LNLAPKSADIII
+669 
-681 LGETGTGKELIA
+681 
-693 RCLHDFSERRDH
+693 
-705 PFVAINCGALPESIF
+705 
-720 ESELFGHEEGAF
+720 
-732 TGAQRSASARS
+732 
-743 NTPTAAPCSSTK
+743 
-755 SKACRWPCR
+755 

>member
-1 VGVNYGFRP
+1 MIKRLQTYLGSDPPGQTPRLFAPLLAVGSLAVLTWASYAWVKQRQLDELHRTLDSRAELYAASIGGALNKYEFLPLAVAQSDAVAQLLEQPGADRVTQINAYLVDMNRRAGAFAVYVLDDKGTTLASSNWQDRSSYVGVNYGFRP

-24 GIGAST
+24 GIGFST

-36 ISQPVQRDGRI
+36 ISQPVQRDGCI
-47 LGIVAAKVN
+47 IGIVAAKVN

-86 TQAFKFKTLAPL
+86 TPAFKFKTLAPL
-98 APEAKSDISAQRQ
+98 SPAAKNDISAQRQ

-122 KVRRQFA
+122 KVLRQFA

-139 PQTGESPAL
+139 QQSGDMPAL
-148 SGSADYLA
+148 SGSADKADYLA
-156 VHRALGP
+156 VNRALGP
-163 LAWQITVLAELDQVN
+163 LQWQITVLAELDQVN
-178 GAARNAAMAAALG
+178 EAARNAAMAAALG

-207 RIADRLN
+207 RIADKLN

-355 MLQIRTRKNSQRLTL
+355 MLQIRTRKHSQRLTL
-370 HESWSGD
+370 HESWPED

-399 MDAVPEGQDVHIWF
+399 MDAVPESEPVQIWF
-413 QARREGTLA
+413 QVRREGSLA
-422 IVHITDNGPGIPLAS
+422 MLHITDNGPGIPLAS

-478 AEGGGAQ
+478 QEGGGAQ

-490 SCDPGT
+490 SCDPGD
-496 RIQRLGTYPMH
+496 RD
-507 ENNFEGMQVLL
+507 EGN
-518 VEDDAVVRKG
+518 
-528 ARQSLELAG
+528 
-537 LQVTAVATAE
+537 
-547 EALPYLVPE
+547 
-556 FAGILLSDIKLPGM
+556 I
-570 DGLKLLDIAVA
+570 
-581 QDASLPVILVTGH
+581 
-594 GDVSMAVGAMRR
+594 
-606 GAYDFIEKPF
+606 
-616 SADLLVEV
+616 
-624 CRRALDKRHLV
+624 
-635 LENMNLRRQLEQRVG
+635 
-650 IEARIVGR
+650 
-658 SAAMAKVRQLV
+658 
-669 LNLAPKSADIII
+669 
-681 LGETGTGKELIA
+681 
-693 RCLHDFSERRDH
+693 
-705 PFVAINCGALPESIF
+705 
-720 ESELFGHEEGAF
+720 
-732 TGAQRSASARS
+732 
-743 NTPTAAPCSSTK
+743 
-755 SKACRWPCR
+755 

>member
-1 VGVNYGFRP
+1 MAFGKWPLRPALAPLLAVGSLVLLTWASYAWVKQRQLDELHRTLDSRAELYAASIGGALNKYEFLPLAVAQSDAVAQLLEQPSADSVTQINAYLVDMNRRAGAFAVYVLDDKGTTLASSNWQDRSSYVGVNYGFRP
-10 YFKNAIAGGIGRFY
+10 YFKDAIAGGIGRFY

-36 ISQPVQRDGRI
+36 ISQPVQRNGRI
-47 LGIVAAKVN
+47 IGIVAAKVN

-86 TQAFKFKTLAPL
+86 TPAFKFKTLAPL
-98 APEAKSDISAQRQ
+98 SPAAKNDISAQRQ

-122 KVRRQFA
+122 KVLRQFA

-139 PQTGESPAL
+139 QQSGDTPAL
-148 SGSADYLA
+148 SGSADKADYLA
-156 VHRALGP
+156 VNRALGP
-163 LAWQITVLAELDQVN
+163 LQWQITVLAELDQVN
-178 GAARNAAMAAALG
+178 EAARNAAIAAALG

-207 RIADRLN
+207 RIADKLN

-355 MLQIRTRKNSQRLTL
+355 MLQIRTRKHSQRLTL
-370 HESWSGD
+370 HESWLED

-399 MDAVPEGQDVHIWF
+399 MDAVPESEPVQIWF
-413 QARREGTLA
+413 QVRREGSLA
-422 IVHITDNGPGIPLAS
+422 VLHITDNGPGIPLAS

-478 AEGGGAQ
+478 QEGGGAQ

-490 SCDPGT
+490 SCDPGE
-496 RIQRLGTYPMH
+496 RD
-507 ENNFEGMQVLL
+507 EGN
-518 VEDDAVVRKG
+518 
-528 ARQSLELAG
+528 
-537 LQVTAVATAE
+537 
-547 EALPYLVPE
+547 
-556 FAGILLSDIKLPGM
+556 I
-570 DGLKLLDIAVA
+570 
-581 QDASLPVILVTGH
+581 
-594 GDVSMAVGAMRR
+594 
-606 GAYDFIEKPF
+606 
-616 SADLLVEV
+616 
-624 CRRALDKRHLV
+624 
-635 LENMNLRRQLEQRVG
+635 
-650 IEARIVGR
+650 
-658 SAAMAKVRQLV
+658 
-669 LNLAPKSADIII
+669 
-681 LGETGTGKELIA
+681 
-693 RCLHDFSERRDH
+693 
-705 PFVAINCGALPESIF
+705 
-720 ESELFGHEEGAF
+720 
-732 TGAQRSASARS
+732 
-743 NTPTAAPCSSTK
+743 
-755 SKACRWPCR
+755 

>member
-1 VGVNYGFRP
+1 MAFGKWPLRPALAPLLAVGSLVLLTWASYAWVKQRQLDELHRTLDSRAELYAASIGGALNKYEFLPLAVAQSDAVAQLLEQPSADKVTQINAYLVDMNRRAGAFAVYVLDDKGTTLASSNWQDRSSYVGVNYGFRP

-24 GIGAST
+24 GIGFST

-86 TQAFKFKTLAPL
+86 TPAFKFKTLAPL
-98 APEAKSDISAQRQ
+98 SPAAKKDISEQRQ

-122 KVRRQFA
+122 KVQRQFA

-134 MTLER
+134 MRLER
-139 PQTGESPAL
+139 PQTGDTPAL
-148 SGSADYLA
+148 SGSTDQVDYLA

-163 LAWQITVLAELDQVN
+163 LQWQITVLAELDQVN
-178 GAARNAAMAAALG
+178 AAARNAAIAAALG

-207 RIADRLN
+207 RIAERLN

-303 ARGRI
+303 ARGRV

-370 HESWSGD
+370 HESWLED

-392 TNLITNA
+392 SNLITNA
-399 MDAVPEGQDVHIWF
+399 MDAVPESEPVQIWF
-413 QARREGTLA
+413 QVRREGTLA
-422 IVHITDNGPGIPLAS
+422 IIHITDNGPGIPLAS

-490 SCDPGT
+490 SCDS
-496 RIQRLGTYPMH
+496 
-507 ENNFEGMQVLL
+507 
-518 VEDDAVVRKG
+518 G
-528 ARQSLELAG
+528 A
-537 LQVTAVATAE
+537 
-547 EALPYLVPE
+547 
-556 FAGILLSDIKLPGM
+556 
-570 DGLKLLDIAVA
+570 
-581 QDASLPVILVTGH
+581 
-594 GDVSMAVGAMRR
+594 
-606 GAYDFIEKPF
+606 
-616 SADLLVEV
+616 
-624 CRRALDKRHLV
+624 
-635 LENMNLRRQLEQRVG
+635 
-650 IEARIVGR
+650 
-658 SAAMAKVRQLV
+658 
-669 LNLAPKSADIII
+669 
-681 LGETGTGKELIA
+681 
-693 RCLHDFSERRDH
+693 
-705 PFVAINCGALPESIF
+705 
-720 ESELFGHEEGAF
+720 
-732 TGAQRSASARS
+732 
-743 NTPTAAPCSSTK
+743 
-755 SKACRWPCR
+755 

>member
-1 VGVNYGFRP
+1 MAFGKWPLRPALAPLLAVGSLVLLTWASYAWVKQRQLDELHRTLDSRAELYAASIGGALNKYEFLPLAVAQSDAVAQLLEQPSADRVTQINAYLVDMNRRAGAFAVYVLDDKGTTLASSNWQDRSSYVGVNYGFRP

-24 GIGAST
+24 GIGFST

-47 LGIVAAKVN
+47 IGIVAAKVN

-86 TQAFKFKTLAPL
+86 TPAFKFKTLAPL
-98 APEAKSDISAQRQ
+98 SPAAKNDISAQRQ

-122 KVRRQFA
+122 KVLRQFA

-139 PQTGESPAL
+139 QQSGDTPAL
-148 SGSADYLA
+148 SGSADKADYLA
-156 VHRALGP
+156 VNRALGP
-163 LAWQITVLAELDQVN
+163 LQWQITVLAELDQVN
-178 GAARNAAMAAALG
+178 EAARNAAMAAALG

-207 RIADRLN
+207 RIADKLN

-355 MLQIRTRKNSQRLTL
+355 MLQIRTRKHSQRLTL
-370 HESWSGD
+370 HESWQED

-399 MDAVPEGQDVHIWF
+399 MDAVPESEPVQIWF
-413 QARREGTLA
+413 QVRREGSLA
-422 IVHITDNGPGIPLAS
+422 VLHITDNGPGIPLAS

-478 AEGGGAQ
+478 QEGGGAQ

-490 SCDPGT
+490 SCDPGE
-496 RIQRLGTYPMH
+496 RD
-507 ENNFEGMQVLL
+507 EGN
-518 VEDDAVVRKG
+518 
-528 ARQSLELAG
+528 
-537 LQVTAVATAE
+537 
-547 EALPYLVPE
+547 
-556 FAGILLSDIKLPGM
+556 I
-570 DGLKLLDIAVA
+570 
-581 QDASLPVILVTGH
+581 
-594 GDVSMAVGAMRR
+594 
-606 GAYDFIEKPF
+606 
-616 SADLLVEV
+616 
-624 CRRALDKRHLV
+624 
-635 LENMNLRRQLEQRVG
+635 
-650 IEARIVGR
+650 
-658 SAAMAKVRQLV
+658 
-669 LNLAPKSADIII
+669 
-681 LGETGTGKELIA
+681 
-693 RCLHDFSERRDH
+693 
-705 PFVAINCGALPESIF
+705 
-720 ESELFGHEEGAF
+720 
-732 TGAQRSASARS
+732 
-743 NTPTAAPCSSTK
+743 
-755 SKACRWPCR
+755 

>member
-1 VGVNYGFRP
+1 MAFGKWPLRQLLAPLLAVGSLVVLTWASYAWVKQRQLDELHRTLDSRAELYAASIGGALNKYEFLPLAVAQSDAVAQLLEQPSADKVTQINAYLVDMNRRAGAFAVYVLDDKGTTLASSNWQDRSSYVGVNYGFRP
-10 YFKNAIAGGIGRFY
+10 YFKDAIAGGIGRFY

-36 ISQPVQRDGRI
+36 ISQPVQRNGRI

-86 TQAFKFKTLAPL
+86 TPAFKFKTLAPL
-98 APEAKSDISAQRQ
+98 SPAAKNDISAQRQ

-139 PQTGESPAL
+139 PQAGDTQAL
-148 SGSADYLA
+148 SGSADKVSYLA
-156 VHRALGP
+156 VNRALGP
-163 LAWQITVLAELDQVN
+163 LQWQITVLAELDQVEE
-178 GAARNAAMAAALG
+178 AARNAAIATALG

-196 LALMYARQRRR
+196 LALLYARQRRR
-207 RIADRLN
+207 RIADKLN

-303 ARGRI
+303 ARGQI
-308 DDALD
+308 NDALD

-355 MLQIRTRKNSQRLTL
+355 MLQIRTRKGSQRLTL
-370 HESWSGD
+370 HESWLED

-399 MDAVPEGQDVHIWF
+399 MDAVPESEPVQIWF
-413 QARREGTLA
+413 QARREGGLA
-422 IVHITDNGPGIPLAS
+422 VLHITDNGPGIPLAS

-478 AEGGGAQ
+478 QEGGGAQ

-490 SCDPGT
+490 SCGPG
-496 RIQRLGTYPMH
+496 
-507 ENNFEGMQVLL
+507 EN
-518 VEDDAVVRKG
+518 
-528 ARQSLELAG
+528 
-537 LQVTAVATAE
+537 
-547 EALPYLVPE
+547 
-556 FAGILLSDIKLPGM
+556 
-570 DGLKLLDIAVA
+570 
-581 QDASLPVILVTGH
+581 
-594 GDVSMAVGAMRR
+594 
-606 GAYDFIEKPF
+606 
-616 SADLLVEV
+616 
-624 CRRALDKRHLV
+624 KR
-635 LENMNLRRQLEQRVG
+635 
-650 IEARIVGR
+650 
-658 SAAMAKVRQLV
+658 
-669 LNLAPKSADIII
+669 
-681 LGETGTGKELIA
+681 ETKE
-693 RCLHDFSERRDH
+693 
-705 PFVAINCGALPESIF
+705 
-720 ESELFGHEEGAF
+720 
-732 TGAQRSASARS
+732 
-743 NTPTAAPCSSTK
+743 
-755 SKACRWPCR
+755 

>member
-1 VGVNYGFRP
+1 MIKRLQTYLGSDPPGQTPRLFAPLLALGSLAVLTWASYAWVKQRQLDELHRTLDSRAELYAASIGGALNKYEFLPLAVAQSDAVAQLLEQPSADKVTQINAYLVDMNRRAGAFAVYVLDDKGTTLASSNWQDRSSYVGVNYGFRP

-24 GIGAST
+24 GIGFST

-86 TQAFKFKTLAPL
+86 TPAFKFKTLAPL
-98 APEAKSDISAQRQ
+98 SPAAKNDISAQRQ

-122 KVRRQFA
+122 KVLRQFA

-139 PQTGESPAL
+139 QQSGDTPAL
-148 SGSADYLA
+148 SGSADKADYLA
-156 VHRALGP
+156 VNRALGP
-163 LAWQITVLAELDQVN
+163 LQWQITVLAELDQVN
-178 GAARNAAMAAALG
+178 EAARNAAMAAALG

-207 RIADRLN
+207 RIADKLN

-303 ARGRI
+303 ARGQI

-355 MLQIRTRKNSQRLTL
+355 MLQIRTRKHSQRLTL
-370 HESWSGD
+370 HESWLED

-399 MDAVPEGQDVHIWF
+399 MDAVPESEPVQIWF
-413 QARREGTLA
+413 QVRREGSLA
-422 IVHITDNGPGIPLAS
+422 VLHITDNGPGIPLAS

-478 AEGGGAQ
+478 QEGGGAQ

-490 SCDPGT
+490 SCDPGE
-496 RIQRLGTYPMH
+496 RD
-507 ENNFEGMQVLL
+507 EGN
-518 VEDDAVVRKG
+518 
-528 ARQSLELAG
+528 
-537 LQVTAVATAE
+537 
-547 EALPYLVPE
+547 
-556 FAGILLSDIKLPGM
+556 I
-570 DGLKLLDIAVA
+570 
-581 QDASLPVILVTGH
+581 
-594 GDVSMAVGAMRR
+594 
-606 GAYDFIEKPF
+606 
-616 SADLLVEV
+616 
-624 CRRALDKRHLV
+624 
-635 LENMNLRRQLEQRVG
+635 
-650 IEARIVGR
+650 
-658 SAAMAKVRQLV
+658 
-669 LNLAPKSADIII
+669 
-681 LGETGTGKELIA
+681 
-693 RCLHDFSERRDH
+693 
-705 PFVAINCGALPESIF
+705 
-720 ESELFGHEEGAF
+720 
-732 TGAQRSASARS
+732 
-743 NTPTAAPCSSTK
+743 
-755 SKACRWPCR
+755 